1 MRNNGT
7 HFEVFKSSCLL
18 LKEEISQETC
28 RGIERSNEF
37 CHRETAASSFHGNKR
52 IAHLKGKCNQ
62 SVKYVNDVLYGR
74 TFSKS
79 KL

>member
-28 RGIERSNEF
+28 RCIERSNEI
-37 CHRETAASSFHGNKR
+37 CHRDSRFVLQGNKR
-52 IAHLKGKCNQ
+52 TAHLKGKCNL